1 MLRSPPQLFWSEIFR
16 SPRLKQ
22 GGAATML
29 SLGSFWLPLI
39 ALAPTFLS
47 NVFQQNLIV
56 GVEYISELLLKFNLY
71 RCLLFISLITAKVGL
86 QVNENGNNFSCC
98 LSDINSALSGLR
110 KLLTIESYLKMMKNA
125 FCFTFKALFVLKIF
139 KFLSWLFGHV
149 EKRKNGLIRKI
160 RLISKFL
167 MSESG

>member
-1 MLRSPPQLFWSEIFR
+1 MLRSPSQLFWSEIFR

-22 GGAATML
+22 GRGGAATML
-29 SLGSFWLPLI
+29 SVGGFWLPLI

-56 GVEYISELLLKFNLY
+56 GAEYISELLLKFNLY
-71 RCLLFISLITAKVGL
+71 LCLLFMSLITAKVGL
-86 QVNENGNNFSCC
+86 QVNENGNNFSWC

-110 KLLTIESYLKMMKNA
+110 KLLTIESYLKMLKNA

-139 KFLSWLFGHV
+139 KFLWWLLGHV
-149 EKRKNGLIRKI
+149 EKTEK
-160 RLISKFL
+160 RLD
-167 MSESG
+167 